1 MSERLSDEDITLL
14 EAALGKIE
22 NDYRST
28 CESVNYGNGCP
39 GPTDE
44 SLDFWRRAVD
54 CIPAMLAELRA
65 AREVV
70 EAAKAWRATTGHEA
84 SDHMLLNQ
92 RDARRALLDAIDALA
107 GAK

>member
-1 MSERLSDEDITLL
+1 MTRLTDEHMALL
-14 EAALGKIE
+14 EASLAKIE

-28 CESVNYGNGCP
+28 CESAPYGNGCP

-65 AREVV
+65 LRLSAALREYIDDSVDRGIEDGNTKAARE
-70 EAAKAWRATTGHEA
+70 
-84 SDHMLLNQ
+84 
-92 RDARRALLDAIDALA
+92 ALA
-107 GAK
+107 RLGGGE

>member
-1 MSERLSDEDITLL
+1 MSERLSDEDHNAAVSIAKSVLSIDAATARAEKCTCMSCLMSAHKPARMIA
-14 EAALGKIE
+14 AAL
-22 NDYRST
+22 
-28 CESVNYGNGCP
+28 
-39 GPTDE
+39 
-44 SLDFWRRAVD
+44 VD
-54 CIPAMLAELRA
+54 AIAELRA

-70 EAAKAWRATTGHEA
+70 EAAMAWRATTGHEA

>member
-1 MSERLSDEDITLL
+1 MSERLSDEEL
-14 EAALGKIE
+14 E
-22 NDYRST
+22 
-28 CESVNYGNGCP
+28 
-39 GPTDE
+39 
-44 SLDFWRRAVD
+44 
-54 CIPAMLAELRA
+54 ELRQHSAAFLPSKAWHLLNRGITELLA

-70 EAAKAWRATTGHEA
+70 EAAKVWRATTGHEA